1 MSNYLEKYLKYKTK
15 YNQLKIQKGGAN
27 LGDHVYMLE
36 TGKSDRYLG
45 VIVGFNRSDRI
56 FIVLVLKDVTDLT
69 YSTLNIYDEIF
80 KEWKVNNTNP
90 PKFSTTHV
98 QNCIDQMRQSMT
110 GIEWYTASSSAM
122 GTSVLLSKPRY
133 LAAKSLIA
141 SDSLF
146 PPRGMAASG
155 STASDSLFSSRG
167 MAASGSTARGA
178 SASYSP
184 KLTLIELARTNTEF
198 QKFIVE
204 LNRDDILT
212 TDLLKRS
219 DLFNH
224 LLTDDAIREMHE
236 YFRQRGQTEWIKVGI
251 EAYERSTSHDQR
263 AVETVIANMQSK
275 RLMMHNCRNCRKL
288 VSFATRCEVTGDYH
302 MDDHGD

>member
-80 KEWKVNNTNP
+80 KVWKVNNTNP
-90 PKFSTTHV
+90 PKFSRAHV
-98 QNCIDQMRQSMT
+98 QNCIDQMRQSMP

-155 STASDSLFSSRG
+155 STASDSLFPP
-167 MAASGSTARGA
+167 RGA

-219 DLFNH
+219 DLFHH

-275 RLMMHNCRNCRKL
+275 RLMMHNCRNCHKL
-288 VSFATRCEVTGDYH
+288 VSSGTRCEVTGDYH
-302 MDDHGD
+302 MNDHGD